1 MTYSPNEDRTY
12 WRREE
17 SRRLI
22 EAARD
27 SGHELAIALGERLD
41 DLTDLEDE
49 LKQLRIE
56 RDELDRRVDDLKGEL
71 NALLADDTAAEAEA
85 GV

>member
-1 MTYSPNEDRTY
+1 MTYNPSEDRNY
-12 WRREE
+12 WRCCDD
-17 SRRLI
+17 RRLI
-22 EAARD
+22 AAARD

-49 LKQLRIE
+49 LKQMRIE
-56 RDELDRRVDDLKGEL
+56 RDELVRRVDDLKGEL

>member
-1 MTYSPNEDRTY
+1 MTYNPNEDRNY
-12 WRREE
+12 WRCCGD
-17 SRRLI
+17 RRLI
-22 EAARD
+22 AAARD

-49 LKQLRIE
+49 LEQLRIE
-56 RDELDRRVDDLKGEL
+56 RDELDRRVDDLREEL
-71 NALLADDTAAEAEA
+71 NALLADDTAAAEA